1 MIEEL
6 KIILSWEFV
15 EEFFTVVSNFT
26 SFALSLASL
35 IAIMAGGYWFYMRGS
50 KKPRAQL
57 EHSVYFRRLRRQRYV
72 AVSVRMNNVGN
83 VPLCIEPSKDVSA
96 PSLVMIEEVAPS
108 LNKSREY
115 QNNSPEFKLDLLGY
129 RFFPVGAVVEPGEDQ
144 VFLFE
149 FLIQAKNEVIKIYTH
164 VDNSRY
170 NKNKGWN
177 LTTVHEVK
185 E

>member
-1 MIEEL
+1 VTEEL

-15 EEFFTVVSNFT
+15 DEFFTVASNFT
-26 SFALSLASL
+26 AFALSFASL
-35 IAIMAGGYWFYMRGS
+35 TAIMAGGYWFYKRGS

-57 EHSVYFRRLRRQRYV
+57 EHSVYFKRLRNQRYA
-72 AVSVRMNNVGN
+72 AVSVRMSNVGN
-83 VPLCIEPSKDVSA
+83 VPLYIEPSKDVVA
-96 PSLVMIEEVAPS
+96 PSLVMIEEVVPS
-108 LNKSREY
+108 LNKKREY

-129 RFFPVGAVVEPGEDQ
+129 RFFPAEAVVEPGEDQ

-149 FLIQAKNEVIKIYTH
+149 FLIQAKTKVIKIYTH

-170 NKNKGWN
+170 NENKGWN